1 MSATVARCQFHLARA
16 RQLVDALR
24 ERAALETLSPIRPAT
39 TLATSLRVLTQEID
53 LALAEL
59 EAAERRGARRYGT
72 CTLCGGLGGAH
83 VASCQDSP
91 VRREVRT

>member
-59 EAAERRGARRYGT
+59 EQADRRYGT
-72 CTLCGGLGGAH
+72 CRICGGMGGAH
-83 VASCQDSP
+83 LIHCVHSP
-91 VRREVRT
+91 VQRQAPPINC